1 MAVDFGL
8 EGKRALITGAG
19 QGVGRAIAL
28 MLGSAGAEVLAN
40 DYFGERAEAVAAEV
54 RAAGGKAVPAPFDVT
69 DYGLV
74 HDAISALGQVDILV
88 NNAGNAGSEGWAGLD
103 KFVDTTPEDWAKY
116 MGVNL
121 YGVMNCVHAAL
132 PSMIAGQWGRIITIV
147 SDAARNGEPQMASY
161 GAAKAG
167 AAGFSRCIAHEVGRY
182 GITVNNISLGTM
194 RTPISS
200 AMWDDPTLKDQHKA
214 ALANYV
220 VRRPGEP
227 EDPAWLI
234 LSLVS
239 PHASWI
245 TGQTYPVNGGY
256 TFAL

>member
-8 EGKRALITGAG
+8 DDKRALVTGSG

-28 MLGSAGAEVLAN
+28 QLAAGGAEVLVN
-40 DYFGERAEAVAAEV
+40 DYFHDRAEAVVEEI
-54 RAAGGKAVPAPFDVT
+54 RAAGGRAEPAPFDVT
-69 DYGLV
+69 NFEMV

-103 KFVDTTPEDWAKY
+103 KFVDTTPDDWAKY
-116 MGVNL
+116 LSVNL
-121 YGVMNCVHAAL
+121 YGVMNCVHAVL
-132 PSMIAGQWGRIITIV
+132 PSMIASQWGRIVCIV

-194 RTPISS
+194 RTPIS
-200 AMWDDPTLKDQHKA
+200 AARWDDPTLADQHKA

-220 VRRPGEP
+220 IRRPGEP

-239 PHASWI
+239 PRASWI

>member
-1 MAVDFGL
+1 MAVDFEL
-8 EGKRALITGAG
+8 EGKRALITGSG

-28 MLGSAGAEVLAN
+28 MIGAAGAEVAVN
-40 DYFGERAEAVAAEV
+40 DFFPDRAEAVSAEI
-54 RAAGGKAVPAPFDVT
+54 RAAGGKAFAAPFDVT
-69 DYGLV
+69 NYELV
-74 HDAISALGQVDILV
+74 HDAFSGLDKIDILV

-116 MGVNL
+116 LSVNL

-132 PSMIAGQWGRIITIV
+132 PSMIAAQWGRIVTII
-147 SDAARNGEPQMASY
+147 SDAARHGEAQMASY
-161 GAAKAG
+161 CAAKAG
-167 AAGFSRCIAHEVGRY
+167 AAGFCRGIAHEVGRY

-194 RTPISS
+194 RTPISA
-200 AMWDDPTLKDQHKA
+200 AMWDDPSQSEHQKA

-234 LSLVS
+234 ASLVS